1 MRQIIPAL
9 IISDDNPANDF
20 NELKDKFK
28 KLRPFLADLGNWVQI
43 DVTDGKFVS
52 TETRVNIEDF
62 IYFTERTNV
71 EFHLMIEKPEES
83 IGEWARTAP
92 KRIIVH
98 AEAAGDMQRI
108 IDVCR
113 EHGIEVGLA
122 INPETSN
129 AMVELW
135 ANAIDLVLFMGVHPG
150 RGGQEFIPEVLPKIK
165 SLRQNFPD
173 VKIEIDG
180 GVRLGN
186 IGELKDAGVDYF
198 IVGSGILKSEDI
210 KRSVEEFK
218 NKISD

>member
-9 IISDDNPANDF
+9 IISDDNPANYF
-20 NELKDKFK
+20 NELKEKFK
-28 KLRPFLADLGNWVQI
+28 KLRPFLAELGDWVQI

-52 TETRVNIEDF
+52 TETRINIEDF

-98 AEAAGDMQRI
+98 IEAVSDMKGI

-113 EHGIEVGLA
+113 EHGIEIGLA
-122 INPETSN
+122 INPETPN
-129 AMVELW
+129 TLIELW
-135 ANAIDLVLFMGVHPG
+135 TESIDLVLFMGVHPG
-150 RGGQEFIPEVLPKIK
+150 KGGQEFISDVLPKIK
-165 SLRQNFPD
+165 SLRQNFPN

-180 GVRLGN
+180 GVRLEN
-186 IGELKDAGVDYF
+186 IDELKDAGVDYF
-198 IVGSGILKSEDI
+198 IVGSGILKSSDI
-210 KRSVEEFK
+210 KKSIEEFI
-218 NKISD
+218 NKIK